1 MFKLNLS
8 IINKLIFITLIFNFL
23 IRPKKKNNLLL
34 NIKIEQ
40 KNYNFNNEFNNI
52 PISYGLNNNNVYPTL
67 TSITSILENSN
78 NSTYYFFYI
87 LVSKD
92 KKQFSQQ
99 NKIKFKHLE
108 QKYSRCKVNIIEI
121 NDNIFRDVTIS
132 RYPLPTYYRLLLAE
146 LLPFLNR
153 IIYLDGDTI
162 VLTDLTDLIKLNM
175 ENNIIMG
182 FIDDGYNYTNFYGIK
197 TSKYI
202 TAGVILINLESMKKE
217 NITYQFFEF
226 IKKNKKCLIQEDQT
240 VINIVL
246 HKRIGILPPKY
257 GIWSF
262 SKINDLLFHNH
273 FQNYFKDLKCYN
285 DEELINAWNNPSII
299 HYVVNKPYL
308 FDNYQLNTTYINHW
322 IYYAKKTGEF
332 ENIIKYYKFSL

>member
-1 MFKLNLS
+1 ME
-8 IINKLIFITLIFNFL
+8 
-23 IRPKKKNNLLL
+23 R
-34 NIKIEQ
+34 KI
-40 KNYNFNNEFNNI
+40 FNNI
-52 PISYGLNNNNVYPTL
+52 IIFFFLTLFHFSDNKLLNQKVAVAYGLNNQYIYPTIV
-67 TSITSILENSN
+67 SMTSILENSY
-78 NSTYYFFYI
+78 SHTYYIFYLLVDKSTFKEENKKKLMNLEDKYERCEVYI
-87 LVSKD
+87 LEISRE
-92 KKQFSQQ
+92 S
-99 NKIKFKHLE
+99 IKNANTK
-108 QKYSRCKVNIIEI
+108 
-121 NDNIFRDVTIS
+121 
-132 RYPLPTYYRLLLAE
+132 RYPLAAYYRLLLSD
-146 LLPFLNR
+146 LIPDLNR

-162 VLTDLTDLIKLNM
+162 VLTDLTDLINLNM